1 MDNNL
6 TNDIN
11 TSTAP
16 AQTTVSDADITAA
29 AFNDMMAPLTN
40 AAPTLTLEPA
50 PQQPAEETKPEPVAE
65 GNTTAQMQFTPE
77 EQQVID
83 QFAQQIDLTNSNQ
96 ILYYGSDSQKKIADF
111 SENALAKVR
120 TNDLGEVGSMISSLT
135 AELKNFSADEEESK
149 GFFGLFKK
157 QATNSKS

>member
-1 MDNNL
+1 
-6 TNDIN
+6 
-11 TSTAP
+11 
-16 AQTTVSDADITAA
+16 
-29 AFNDMMAPLTN
+29 
-40 AAPTLTLEPA
+40 
-50 PQQPAEETKPEPVAE
+50 
-65 GNTTAQMQFTPE
+65 MQFTPE

-149 GFFGLFKK
+149 GFFGLSTK
-157 QATNSKS
+157 QATNLKS